1 MSWEETVK
9 KRRMIRIKTIPD
21 EENIFFFTKGL
32 PFLLIFYLPLK
43 LIKYS
48 YILILHH
55 F

>member
-1 MSWEETVK
+1 MVWEETVK
-9 KRRMIRIKTIPD
+9 KRRMIRIKSISN

-32 PFLLIFYLPLK
+32 PFLLIFYLSLK
-43 LIKYS
+43 LIKYP